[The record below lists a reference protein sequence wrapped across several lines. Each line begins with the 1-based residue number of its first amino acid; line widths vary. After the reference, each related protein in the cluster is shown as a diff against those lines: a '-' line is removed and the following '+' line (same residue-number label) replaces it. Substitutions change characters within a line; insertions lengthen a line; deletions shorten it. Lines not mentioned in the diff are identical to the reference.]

1 MTGISHNTVIQ
12 WVKHLATE
20 IERLRPEVEEAG
32 IDVELDEMW
41 HFIQKKLK
49 NAGSGW
55 RGTDSKSDAL
65 ELS

>member
-20 IERLRPEVEEAG
+20 IERLRPEEEEAG

-41 HFIQKKLK
+41 HFIQK
-49 NAGSGW
+49 N
-55 RGTDSKSDAL
+55 SKMLGLVGVGQTAKAMRWS
-65 ELS
+65 